1 MKLVRLLSLPV
12 AIMLAF
18 SVAAGAWQKQPAKPN
33 GSTDTSNGPH
43 PILVIEAPIH
53 DFGELDSGTP
63 MRHSFKIRNTGTADL
78 VIESVSPSCGCTKGD
93 YDKVVA
99 PGKEGKIELAVANT
113 QGYSGESSKTAAVVT
128 NDPKNPRFTLTLRAR
143 FKVDPSAPPPKT
155 KNSSAFNVEPTDRW
169 TTGVLSGSS
178 AASSFYLVN
187 NQTNPVHPRKVVGGG
202 QAFTAT
208 IEPIQDGRRYELK
221 VRTAPGLKPGRYTET
236 LRVLTDSPTEPETT
250 LDLELT
256 VHSRVFVTPPSI
268 IMPSLPAA
276 SDLSSITW
284 PMIYVRKLREGGLK
298 IKSFTSTLPFLKLE
312 LLTESEGQVYKIR
325 LTVDSKKLKPGEF
338 KGTVRIETNDPEA
351 PVLEVPIQ
359 GSFS

>member
-1 MKLVRLLSLPV
+1 MPAL
-12 AIMLAF
+12 ILACT
-18 SVAAGAWQKQPAKPN
+18 VAAGAWQTKPGKPAGPA
-33 GSTDTSNGPH
+33 DTYTGPY
-43 PILVIEAPIH
+43 PILVIESPTH
-53 DFGELDSGTP
+53 DFGELKSGTP
-63 MRHSFKIRNTGTADL
+63 MRHAFKVRNTGNADL
-78 VIESVSPSCGCTKGD
+78 VIESVNPSCGCTKGD

-113 QGYSGESSKTAAVVT
+113 QGYTGETAKTASVVT
-128 NDPKNPRFTLTLRAR
+128 NDPKNPRLTLTLRAR
-143 FKVDPSAPPPKT
+143 FKLDGSAPPAKT
-155 KNSSAFNVEPTDRW
+155 KPSSAFNVEPTDRW
-169 TTGVLSGSS
+169 ITGVLSGSS

-187 NQTNPVHPRKVVGGG
+187 NQTNPVHPKQVVIGGP
-202 QAFTAT
+202 AFTAT
-208 IEPIQDGRRYELK
+208 IEPIQDGQRYELK
-221 VRTAPGLKPGRYTET
+221 VRTAPQLKPGRYTEK

-256 VHSRVFVTPPSI
+256 VHSRVFVSPPSI
-268 IMPSLPAA
+268 IMPALPAA
-276 SDLSSITW
+276 SDLSSINW

-298 IKSFTSTLPFLKLE
+298 IKSFKSTLPFLKLE

-325 LTVDSKKLKPGEF
+325 LTLDAKKLKPGDF